1 VMDVVDVIAVMSVY
15 FPWHAYASH
24 ESCAMLH
31 PPALRFSHHTCYF
44 VVDKVDVSERL
55 PAAYATR
62 IPDCSTAGWFYR
74 CMLILKYLLYL
85 VVSTSHVKYIFV

>member
-1 VMDVVDVIAVMSVY
+1 MMDVADVIAVMSVY
-15 FPWHAYASH
+15 FPLHAYASH

-55 PAAYATR
+55 PAASITVPVYPIVPR
-62 IPDCSTAGWFYR
+62 PAGFIGA
-74 CMLILKYLLYL
+74 C
-85 VVSTSHVKYIFV
+85 